1 MLSLSLVNLVF
12 FFYLC
17 MPETFVSVGGTV
29 ICGRRVLFTIASES
43 ISNFP
48 LKNAI
53 YRHTIFAHRCEVAL

>member
-1 MLSLSLVNLVF
+1 
-12 FFYLC
+12 